1 MTGRS
6 LPARCRRMILPQR
19 DVNII
24 VAGSLLAMFLAA
36 LDQTVVATALT
47 SIAADLGGLTLAS
60 WVVTA
65 YLLTSTCATLIA
77 GKLSDMHGRRPM
89 LLAAVGIFL
98 VGSALSALAQ
108 SMAMLIAARAVQG
121 IGGGAVITVVQA
133 SVADVVAP
141 RERGRYSG
149 YYAVVF
155 ATSAVCGPVIG
166 AQVTHHLGW
175 PWIFWLNL
183 PLGLAAMLA
192 IDRALRRAPV
202 RRIAAKIDYAAI
214 AQFTVGSAALLLFV
228 STGGV
233 RLPWTSP
240 PVLVAGALAVV
251 FGGLFLR
258 RQRHAA
264 EPILPPRFLADAVV
278 APVYLAMFCA
288 FGCYL
293 AVVVTAPIFLQ
304 VALGVPVAALG
315 LLLIPMTL
323 LTSIAAGFAG
333 RYTRVKGRYKP
344 PPLAGL
350 PLAVGALLA
359 LAVLAHDLTPA
370 GAALLL
376 MVVGIGIGPCFPCSM
391 VAVQNAVDR
400 RDIGAVTGGLVF
412 FRALGGAV
420 MTAAASSLLL
430 GLIAAWLPS
439 AEGGGLENLVRR
451 PLTDA
456 QRGQVVD
463 AFAAVFATIAAALT
477 VGVLGFARAAERPL
491 LTREDIARETEA
503 SS

>member
-1 MTGRS
+1 MT
-6 LPARCRRMILPQR
+6 LPQR

-77 GKLSDMHGRRPM
+77 GKLSDLHGRRPM
-89 LLAAVGIFL
+89 LLAAVALFL
-98 VGSALSALAQ
+98 AGSVLSAMAG
-108 SMAMLIAARAVQG
+108 SMAMLILARAVQG

-149 YYAVVF
+149 YYAIVF

-166 AQVTHHLGW
+166 AQVTHDLGW

-183 PLGLAAMLA
+183 PLGLVAMA
-192 IDRALRRAPV
+192 VIDRALRRAPL
-202 RRIAAKIDYAAI
+202 RRIEAKIDYVAI
-214 AQFTVGSAALLLFV
+214 ALFTVGAVSLLLFV

-240 PVLVAGALAVV
+240 PVLIAGTAAIA
-251 FGGLFLR
+251 FGALFLR
-258 RQRHAA
+258 RQQRAA
-264 EPILPPRFLADAVV
+264 EPILPPRFLADPVV
-278 APVYLAMFCA
+278 APIYVAMLSA

-304 VALGVPVAALG
+304 VALGVPISRLG

-323 LTSIAAGFAG
+323 LTSVAAGFAG

-344 PPLAGL
+344 PPLTGL
-350 PLAVGALLA
+350 PLAIAALFALAALAHEVTPAVTSALLM
-359 LAVLAHDLTPA
+359 L
-370 GAALLL
+370 
-376 MVVGIGIGPCFPCSM
+376 VGIGVGPCFPCSM

-430 GLIAAWLPS
+430 GLIAAWAPS
-439 AEGGGLENLVRR
+439 PEGGGLENLVRR
-451 PLTDA
+451 PLTDD
-456 QRGQVVD
+456 QRSQVVD
-463 AFAAVFATIAAALT
+463 AFAVVFAAIGAMLAIGL
-477 VGVLGFARAAERPL
+477 LGFARAAERPL
-491 LTREDIARETEA
+491 LTREDIARETKT